1 KACWTATSI
10 PSWKPR
16 LPHDWTVAASAPTHV
31 MPAEVDLDPDERK
44 ARQQKRQAARGRVF
58 DTSIPSPSSQTC
70 QIDRNSTHCIGCL
83 RTLDEIRDWPIMTAE
98 EKQAV
103 LDRLAALEA
112 GDRGAEDQEQGA

>member
-1 KACWTATSI
+1 
-10 PSWKPR
+10 
-16 LPHDWTVAASAPTHV
+16 
-31 MPAEVDLDPDERK
+31 MDPDERQ
-44 ARQQKRQAARGRVF
+44 ARRQKRRAARGRVF
-58 DTSIPSPSSQTC
+58 DTSIPSPCRQIC